1 MNRIK
6 FISLTSLCA
15 WALLVSCGCGKAA
28 QRTDPSAEPSLE
40 PSEDPSPEPS
50 EEPSAEPVFTRY
62 QRDQILRYID
72 LLCESLTGTDTRTY
86 NTKRL
91 AKNLAK
97 RLRAKESVSADELRN
112 IGIKL

>member
-1 MNRIK
+1 MII
-6 FISLTSLCA
+6 ISNS
-15 WALLVSCGCGKAA
+15 
-28 QRTDPSAEPSLE
+28 
-40 PSEDPSPEPS
+40 
-50 EEPSAEPVFTRY
+50 

-97 RLRAKESVSADELRN
+97 RLMAKESVSADELRK
-112 IGIKL
+112 IGIRL

>member
-1 MNRIK
+1 MII
-6 FISLTSLCA
+6 ISNN
-15 WALLVSCGCGKAA
+15 
-28 QRTDPSAEPSLE
+28 
-40 PSEDPSPEPS
+40 
-50 EEPSAEPVFTRY
+50 